1 MALAKYNRKRNFT
14 ETPEPEGKAD
24 TQSGFRF
31 VVQRH
36 HASHLHYDFRLE
48 LGGVLKSW
56 AVPKGPSLDPKDKRL
71 AMMVEDHPVSY
82 IDFEGDIPKGN
93 YGAGHVTVWDK
104 GKFFPVDKDHQKL
117 TEKQA
122 LSALHKGELKFSLK
136 GKKLKG
142 EFVLVQLKSDTKNNN
157 SWLLIKHK
165 DEFSKTP
172 YDAEDHVSSAVK
184 KAGEKKKKESITP
197 KKTTSL
203 RSASAKKYTKFYKPM
218 LATLVDKPFD
228 DAEWIYEIKWDGYR
242 AIADWQDD
250 TLKLYSRNG
259 LSFSDKF
266 PQIAEA
272 LTTLKHDAVLDGEI
286 VLMDKENR
294 PSFQKLQHYEENK
307 ELPLLYYVFDLLFL
321 DKKDI
326 RHLPL
331 LERKELLKKLL
342 EKNNYGLIRY
352 CDHID
357 EKGIAFFATAKKANL
372 EGIIAKKAGSNY
384 ACNTRS
390 KEWLKIKNINARE
403 GIIVGYTKPRN
414 SRKYFGAL
422 VLAQYENKELIYM
435 GHTGTGFDANTL
447 KDLWEKMQPLITGKS
462 PFKEK
467 VKVNMPVTWIKPK
480 LVCQLNYTE
489 MTEDGLMRHPVFL
502 GLRIDKSINE
512 VNKTTEIPAHIK
524 MEKNT
529 MVEKKVLKSKISVE
543 QDDIDDKKVKVNNH
557 TLSLTNLNKV
567 YWPKEKFTK
576 GDLINYYEKISPY
589 ILPYLKGRPL
599 SLKRNPNGI
608 LDDGFFQ
615 KDFGALAPAWIPKA
629 EVESDSNK
637 KNIEY
642 IMCEN
647 KAALMYIAN
656 LGCIEINPWN
666 SLYKKMDF
674 PTYMIID
681 IDPSDKN
688 SFEEVIETALAAKDV
703 LDAAGADCYCKTSGA
718 TGLHVY
724 VPMGGKYDYEQVKNF
739 GHLVAHLISLRVPK
753 FTSLERS
760 LSKRG
765 NKIYVDFL
773 QNRRGQTLASA
784 YSVRPRPG
792 ATVSTPLEWKEVK
805 KGLRPSQF
813 TIENIFDRLE
823 KKGDLFT
830 PVLKKGI
837 DLKKCLEKLEA
848 E

>member
-14 ETPEPEGKAD
+14 ETSEPEGKAD

-104 GKFFPVDKDHQKL
+104 GKFFPVDKDHEKL

-142 EFVLVQLKSDTKNNN
+142 EFVLVHLKSDTKNNN

-172 YDAEDHVSSAVK
+172 YDAEDFVSSAVK
-184 KAGEKKKKESITP
+184 KAGEKKNKESITP

-342 EKNNYGLIRY
+342 EKNNNGLIRY

-372 EGIIAKKAGSNY
+372 EGIIAKKADSNY

-390 KEWLKIKNINARE
+390 KEWLKIKNINFRE

-524 MEKNT
+524 KEKNT
-529 MVEKKVLKSKISVE
+529 MVEKKLLESKISVE
-543 QDDIDDKKVKVNNH
+543 QNDIDDKKVKVNNH